1 MPPRPFLVISKESE
15 IRAFKDKIGHKSG
28 GFEIFTPFCYKSR
41 LVLGFFSWQN
51 TNFHEGVH
59 SISNI
64 GPYYIKY
71 KYPNT
76 VFIVF
81 IDNKLSNLNNVA
93 HGGFLMAYADSV
105 GGFYAY
111 NKVKKPIVTVN
122 LNCNFIKPVSVGSW
136 LEAKAE
142 IKTGGKSLIFVEIEM
157 FIKKKLV
164 FSSSGIWKIINIAK
178 H

>member
-1 MPPRPFLVISKESE
+1 MKNNIQISK
-15 IRAFKDKIGHKSG
+15 G
-28 GFEIFTPFCYKSR
+28 YKPYK
-41 LVLGFFSWQN
+41 
-51 TNFHEGVH
+51 TIEGKFAAH
-59 SISNI
+59 I
-64 GPYYIKY
+64 GPYFIKND
-71 KYPNT
+71 YPDT

-122 LNCNFIKPVSVGSW
+122 LNCNFIKPVNVGSW
-136 LEAKAE
+136 LEAKAV
-142 IKTGGKSLIFVEIEM
+142 IKTSGKSLIFVEIEM
-157 FIKKKLV
+157 LIKNKLV
-164 FSSSGIWKIINIAK
+164 FSSNGIWKIINIAK

>member
-1 MPPRPFLVISKESE
+1 MNNNIQIPKGYIP
-15 IRAFKDKIGHKSG
+15 
-28 GFEIFTPFCYKSR
+28 YK
-41 LVLGFFSWQN
+41 
-51 TNFHEGVH
+51 TIEGKFAAH
-59 SISNI
+59 I

-71 KYPNT
+71 KYPRT

-93 HGGFLMAYADSV
+93 HGGFLMSYADSV
-105 GGFYAY
+105 GGFHAY
-111 NKVKKPIVTVN
+111 NKVNKPIVTVN

-136 LEAKAE
+136 LEAKAK

-157 FIKKKLV
+157 FIEKKLV